1 MRCCVGDSEYE
12 ARCFTRSP
20 LDTAS
25 FSAAA
30 IETLYLALLMVYL
43 SAIHFP
49 TATADAPAFP
59 GPLPRSESTAHAT
72 ISAYGGCVDLGRA
85 APGAGAGAGA
95 GRGAAEV
102 DAPAVRRDGRVRRRL
117 APGQGPREGGGVCG
131 GGREVDR
138 GEVHH
143 QQR

>member
-1 MRCCVGDSEYE
+1 
-12 ARCFTRSP
+12 

-85 APGAGAGAGA
+85 APGAGAGAGVGLRACFACRSDSASDSASASDAAAIARFA
-95 GRGAAEV
+95 G
-102 DAPAVRRDGRVRRRL
+102 VRRFSW
-117 APGQGPREGGGVCG
+117 APPSNHSSHLIAQPS
-131 GGREVDR
+131 
-138 GEVHH
+138 
-143 QQR
+143 